1 MIVVIEIVLVM
12 FLWSR
17 QCMPILMWVMSII
30 LFQMSFESG
39 NERIYLEVIDDYP
52 IEDCVKPQRFK
63 FMYKKLGELSNK
75 NIPKE
80 MYYCETIKVYGFII
94 YSILAF
100 CMYFIDEYIAS
111 LIGGIYIGFYC
122 ILSLLSSLVLKKKSF
137 IARYKI
143 LNKKNIKYVFLP
155 NDEPS
160 PRKIGDCQ
168 IIAETKKLKKTFVT
182 VRMLETGEIKERV
195 LQINK
200 KRQGNDS
207 VYCLYEICMVFYIV

>member
-1 MIVVIEIVLVM
+1 MII
-12 FLWSR
+12 
-17 QCMPILMWVMSII
+17 
-30 LFQMSFESG
+30 
-39 NERIYLEVIDDYP
+39 
-52 IEDCVKPQRFK
+52 
-63 FMYKKLGELSNK
+63 
-75 NIPKE
+75 
-80 MYYCETIKVYGFII
+80 
-94 YSILAF
+94 
-100 CMYFIDEYIAS
+100 
-111 LIGGIYIGFYC
+111 
-122 ILSLLSSLVLKKKSF
+122 KKKSF

-195 LQINK
+195 LQTSK